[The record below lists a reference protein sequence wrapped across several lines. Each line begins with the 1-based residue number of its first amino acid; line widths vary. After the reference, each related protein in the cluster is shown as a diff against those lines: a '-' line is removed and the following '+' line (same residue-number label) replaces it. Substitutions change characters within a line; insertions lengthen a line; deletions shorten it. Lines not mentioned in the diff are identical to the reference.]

1 MAEMIAMLNGLG
13 NIPRDLTQYLAR
25 DARSAITSSDYNPN
39 LAGLGAVGPNRNPAL
54 PQRGGWQRRGLMP
67 GLSLTAAATLQG
79 RPTLSNSVAEVVR
92 REAVASQIFANRLAG
107 IPESPAEA
115 VKAAQA
121 GIIASQQYSA
131 NLAGLG
137 ADDAAAA
144 AAAAAAAEAAKA
156 KKAAMTKN
164 VLYGVAGLAV
174 GYYVA
179 KMMK

>member
-13 NIPRDLTQYLAR
+13 EIPANLTQYLAR
-25 DARSAITSSDYNPN
+25 DARSAVTSSAYNSN
-39 LAGLGAVGPNRNPAL
+39 LAGLGAVGPNRNPGL
-54 PQRGGWQRRGLMP
+54 PQRGGWQRRGLQR

-92 REAVASQIFANRLAG
+92 QNALASQIYSNRLAG

-121 GIIASQQYSA
+121 GIIASQMYSP

-137 ADDAAAA
+137 AEDAAAA
-144 AAAAAAAEAAKA
+144 AAAAAAEKA
-156 KKAAMTKN
+156 KKDALMKN
-164 VLYGVAGLAV
+164 VYFGAAGLAV
-174 GYYVA
+174 GYIIA
-179 KMMK
+179 KMMR